1 MRTLAM
7 YVVGLL
13 VCSATA
19 HADPLTYDLV
29 AETGM
34 NGGTLTGYFVWDS
47 SISAPTIG
55 NASAFSLSYTTGGA
69 SLLSSFTN
77 DLANS
82 DNARILGVGG
92 SILGAGGSFSASLG
106 SALLEPVP
114 VAEPVT
120 WQAQRWEG
128 GVGVASWEIYLG
140 FGSSTRSPNW
150 LAELSSTINPLDQSP
165 LSSTLGWYLT
175 LREETSPVPEPASMA
190 LWGLGLAGVM
200 VWRRRKRKA

>member
-1 MRTLAM
+1 MKVTFLLRALMLHVA
-7 YVVGLL
+7 GLL

-29 AETGM
+29 AETGI

-69 SLLSSFTN
+69 SLVPSFTLDQTN
-77 DLANS
+77 A
-82 DNARILGVGG
+82 DNVL
-92 SILGAGGSFSASLG
+92 ILGAGGSFSASLG
-106 SALLEPVP
+106 SVLLEPVAS
-114 VAEPVT
+114 VSGEV
-120 WQAQRWEG
+120 WEAQRWEG
-128 GVGVASWEIYLG
+128 GVGVASYEIYLA
-140 FGSSTRSPNW
+140 FGGPLGLGW
-150 LAELSSTINPLDQSP
+150 LAELSTQTTAPIDRSP
-165 LSSTLGWYLT
+165 LPPTLHWYLT

-190 LWGLGLAGVM
+190 LWGLGLAGVV